1 MNAVHNYSK
10 LPSGHSNVWGDSKNQ
25 IFVTCTSL
33 IEGDNSG
40 DNSNDDKDDSVNT
53 DSHLS

>member
-40 DNSNDDKDDSVNT
+40 GNSNDDKDDSVNT

>member
-1 MNAVHNYSK
+1 MLYTILVSFLHE
-10 LPSGHSNVWGDSKNQ
+10 HSNVSGDSKNQ
-25 IFVTCTSL
+25 IFVTCTSF

-53 DSHLS
+53 DSHLG